1 MDLKKYVYCAL
12 DFSSLEKTL
21 NFTQEISKEIGGV
34 KLGLEFF
41 LKYGIEGVQKIKQ
54 FGIPIFL
61 DLKLNDIPN
70 TVKKAAQNVINLNP
84 EFLTVHISGGKNMLK
99 ELVKVKNKTKIIGVT
114 MLTSLEKN
122 DLKSFGINISE
133 SVFVEKLTKVGCE
146 SGVDGVVSSPLE
158 VKQLREKF
166 GNKLIYITPGIRMS
180 NDNSD
185 DQKRLSTPGKAISD
199 GSSLL
204 VIGRS
209 ITSSVNPINS
219 INKII
224 ANIRTEIES
233 KN

>member
-41 LKYGIEGVQKIKQ
+41 LKYGIDGVQKIKK
-54 FGIPIFL
+54 FGVPIFL

-99 ELVKVKNKTKIIGVT
+99 ELVKVKRKTKIIGVT
-114 MLTSLEKN
+114 MLTSLDKN

-133 SVFVEKLTKVGCE
+133 SAFVEKLTKVGFE

-158 VKQLREKF
+158 VKQLKEKF
-166 GNKLIYITPGIRMS
+166 GKRLIFVTPGIRMS
-180 NDNSD
+180 SDNSN
-185 DQKRLSTPGKAISD
+185 DQKRVSTPGKAISD

-209 ITSSVNPINS
+209 ITSSINPLNS

>member
-41 LKYGIEGVQKIKQ
+41 LKYGIEGVKKIKK
-54 FGIPIFL
+54 FGVPIFL

-70 TVKKAAQNVINLNP
+70 TVKKAAQNVIDMNP
-84 EFLTVHISGGKNMLK
+84 EFLSVHISGGKNMLK
-99 ELVKVKNKTKIIGVT
+99 ELVKVKDKTKIIGVT
-114 MLTSLEKN
+114 MLTSLDRD

-133 SVFVEKLTKVGCE
+133 SIFVEKLTQVGCE

-158 VKQLREKF
+158 VKQLSKKF
-166 GNKLIYITPGIRMS
+166 GKKLIYITPGIRMS
-180 NDNSD
+180 NNCNN
-185 DQKRLSTPGKAISD
+185 DQKRISTPGKAISD

-204 VIGRS
+204 VIGRT
-209 ITSSVNPINS
+209 ITSSKNPINS

-224 ANIRTEIES
+224 SNIRSEIES
-233 KN
+233 

>member
-41 LKYGIEGVQKIKQ
+41 LKYGIEGVKKIKK
-54 FGIPIFL
+54 FGVPIFL

-70 TVKKAAQNVINLNP
+70 TVKKAVQNIINLNP

-114 MLTSLEKN
+114 LLTSLDKK

-133 SVFVEKLTKVGCE
+133 STFVEKLTKVGFE

-158 VKQLREKF
+158 VKQLRNKF
-166 GNKLIYITPGIRMS
+166 GKKLIYITPGIRMA
-180 NDNSD
+180 NDNSN

-204 VIGRS
+204 VIGRT
-209 ITSSVNPINS
+209 ITSSTNPINS

-224 ANIRTEIES
+224 ANIRSEIES

>member
-41 LKYGIEGVQKIKQ
+41 LKYGIEGVQKIKK
-54 FGIPIFL
+54 FGLPIFL

-70 TVKKAAQNVINLNP
+70 TVKKAAHNIINLNP

-114 MLTSLEKN
+114 MLTSLDKN

-133 SVFVEKLTKVGCE
+133 STFVEKLTKVGFE

-158 VKQLREKF
+158 VKQLRNKF
-166 GNKLIYITPGIRMS
+166 GGKLIYITPGIRMS
-180 NDNSD
+180 NDNRN

-204 VIGRS
+204 VIGRT
-209 ITSSVNPINS
+209 ITSSTNPINV

>member
-1 MDLKKYVYCAL
+1 
-12 DFSSLEKTL
+12 
-21 NFTQEISKEIGGV
+21 
-34 KLGLEFF
+34 
-41 LKYGIEGVQKIKQ
+41 
-54 FGIPIFL
+54 
-61 DLKLNDIPN
+61 
-70 TVKKAAQNVINLNP
+70 
-84 EFLTVHISGGKNMLK
+84 
-99 ELVKVKNKTKIIGVT
+99 